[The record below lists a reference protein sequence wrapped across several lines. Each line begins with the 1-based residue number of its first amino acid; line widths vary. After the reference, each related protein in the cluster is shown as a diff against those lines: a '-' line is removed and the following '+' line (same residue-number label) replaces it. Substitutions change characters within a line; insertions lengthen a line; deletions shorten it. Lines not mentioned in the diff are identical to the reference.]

1 MDFTAIIKKGEKQ
14 FVALC
19 PELDVVSQGYT
30 IEDSIRNLKEAV
42 ELYIDEMGLPEELK
56 SDDTIIAHFEVHFHR
71 EITPCQVLCLIIK
84 KLILDIDRDN
94 QASRS

>member
-30 IEDSIRNLKEAV
+30 IEESIENLKEAV
-42 ELYIDEMGLPEELK
+42 ELYIDEMGPPEQSK
-56 SDDTIIAHFEVHFHR
+56 PNDTIIAHFEVPFHG
-71 EITPCQVLCLIIK
+71 EIARPV
-84 KLILDIDRDN
+84 R
-94 QASRS
+94 A

>member
-30 IEDSIRNLKEAV
+30 IEESIKNLKEAV

-56 SDDTIIAHFEVHFHR
+56 SDDTIIAHFEVPFHG
-71 EITPCQVLCLIIK
+71 EITNPV
-84 KLILDIDRDN
+84 R
-94 QASRS
+94 A

>member
-30 IEDSIRNLKEAV
+30 IEESIRNLKEAV

-56 SDDTIIAHFEVHFHR
+56 SDNTIIAHFEVHFHG
-71 EITPCQVLCLIIK
+71 EITHPVRCC
-84 KLILDIDRDN
+84 
-94 QASRS
+94 A